1 MNIRKNFEAIFL
13 SAAALGLVASYAT
26 AASRPVE
33 MANVPQKESAV
44 LIDSTVHV
52 VVVKAPRL
60 SVAEKAGL
68 K

>member
-13 SAAALGLVASYAT
+13 TAAALGLVASYAT
-26 AASRPVE
+26 AAARPVE
-33 MANVPQKESAV
+33 ILQASSAV
-44 LIDSTVHV
+44 MVDSTVHV

-68 K
+68 Q

>member
-13 SAAALGLVASYAT
+13 AAAALGLVASYAT
-26 AASRPVE
+26 AAARSVD
-33 MANVPQKESAV
+33 V
-44 LIDSTVHV
+44 LKPDAAILVDSTVHV

>member
-13 SAAALGLVASYAT
+13 GAAALGLVASYAT
-26 AASRPVE
+26 AAGRPVE
-33 MANVPQKESAV
+33 VVKQESAI

-60 SVAEKAGL
+60 SVAQKAGL
-68 K
+68 N

>member
-13 SAAALGLVASYAT
+13 AATALGLVASYAT
-26 AASRPVE
+26 AAARPVQVVE
-33 MANVPQKESAV
+33 PAGILV
-44 LIDSTVHV
+44 DSTVHV

-60 SVAEKAGL
+60 SPAEKAGL